1 MYTPVPPTQSG
12 SLPVQNFNSSK
23 WEYRP
28 TDHKTCSHL
37 WGSLG
42 PSPSHLTDIV
52 WHQLNNGIDFG
63 ICLNC
68 QRQFWPADP
77 DYVEWRKK
85 PSAQK
90 MSSAGKEEPMEPGE
104 IPDYLPPPRTEMGG
118 SLETDFDVLFP
129 DDSRVLIL
137 VHGVEVKK

>member
-12 SLPVQNFNSSK
+12 SLPVQNFNRSK

-104 IPDYLPPPRTEMGG
+104 IPDYGHHFWDSTG
-118 SLETDFDVLFP
+118 DFDILFGEEN
-129 DDSRVLIL
+129 RNIIIIR
-137 VHGVEVKK
+137 GKGEKQ